1 MVVKIHDLRTVSVY
15 KKNRIA
21 LLLCIFETTV
31 QSFYTYWNMEQS
43 HVEGLYAAPLAQGLS
58 IHKPKISS
66 SYHSGPIG
74 EGRKLHSTIK
84 ELSL

>member
-1 MVVKIHDLRTVSVY
+1 MPIL
-15 KKNRIA
+15 
-21 LLLCIFETTV
+21 
-31 QSFYTYWNMEQS
+31 SFYTYWNMEQS

-74 EGRKLHSTIK
+74 EGRKLHSAKQITQLII
-84 ELSL
+84 EQTSLTLF